1 MILDHAIVIAA
12 LAAVF
17 MALYGRVSLFAA
29 LLILSSHIFSLL
41 VLPSTNEWFVFESW
55 LYMLIIKDLALIS
68 LFGFMRGRHCFIIM
82 LTFVAT
88 CVFHQLILA
97 QALTG
102 KVDNLTLLALRP
114 DLMKFIVICQLSTV
128 YHAIITGGADDGGG
142 LAKCDK
148 FFLHYRLGFIFHKPS
163 FKVKR

>member
-1 MILDHAIVIAA
+1 MILDDAITAA
-12 LAAVF
+12 LIIAVATSLLCKKGAA
-17 MALYGRVSLFAA
+17 FAV
-29 LLILSSHIFSLL
+29 LLLSSHAFSLAVHTENPPWDL
-41 VLPSTNEWFVFESW
+41 FIAW
-55 LYMLIIKDLALIS
+55 LYIVFAKDFVLVGA
-68 LFGFMRGRHCFIIM
+68 FGFMRGRHSFILM

-114 DLMKFIVICQLSTV
+114 DLMKFIVVAQLSTV